1 MPSLLEH
8 VAIAGLVGLPLAKKP
23 KWILALCG
31 TAILPDFDLFLGLHR
46 IAFHS
51 LLVLLPIS
59 LSLIGLAWSRFPS
72 YREPALFTAFCLLSH
87 TALDALQYWV
97 ALLWPL
103 VPLNF
108 WLNVQLR
115 LAIAG
120 PVAIPYLAV
129 GPMVAPLYALS
140 EPGDAALL
148 APYDATLFLLFLSL
162 ALLRLWPSISPHL
175 SSWLHTSRTRV
186 S

>member
-23 KWILALCG
+23 KWILGLCG
-31 TAILPDFDLFLGLHR
+31 VAIIPDFDLFLGLHR

-59 LSLIGLAWSRFPS
+59 IGLIGVAWYRFPD
-72 YREPALFTAFCLLSH
+72 YREPAVFAAFCLLSH
-87 TALDALQYWV
+87 PTLDVLQFWV

-108 WLNVQLR
+108 WLNIQLR
-115 LAIAG
+115 LVIAG
-120 PVAIPYLAV
+120 SVAIPYLEV

-148 APYDATLFLLFLSL
+148 GPYDVTLFLLFLSL
-162 ALLRLWPSISPHL
+162 ALFKLWPSIGPRLGTVLHMQRKR
-175 SSWLHTSRTRV
+175 SS
-186 S
+186 